1 MQDRGK
7 LSDVARAGCSR
18 TAGRD
23 ACASQMIT
31 FQISGYLTEF
41 TGNRAEV
48 ILDAAPA
55 NVAEALDRLWQEHTG
70 LRDRVLNE
78 LGEVRPHVNVF
89 VNSQTVPRDQVLQT
103 EIVGDAEVCIM
114 PAVSGGDSRER
125 LG

>member
-1 MQDRGK
+1 
-7 LSDVARAGCSR
+7 
-18 TAGRD
+18 
-23 ACASQMIT
+23 MIT

-41 TGNRAEV
+41 TGGRAE
-48 ILDAAPA
+48 IALDTSPA
-55 NVAEALDRLWQEHTG
+55 NVREALNNLWNEHAG

-89 VNSQTVPRDQVLQT
+89 VNSQTVPRDKVLQT

-114 PAVSGGDSRER
+114 PAVSGGESRER